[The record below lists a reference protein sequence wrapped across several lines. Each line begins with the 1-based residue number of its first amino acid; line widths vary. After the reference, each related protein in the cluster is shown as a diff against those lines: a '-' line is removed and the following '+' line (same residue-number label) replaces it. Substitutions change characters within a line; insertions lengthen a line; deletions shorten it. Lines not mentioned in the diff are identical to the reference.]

1 MKELL
6 IIGARGFG
14 REVFNL
20 AKESKGY
27 LSEFRVKGF
36 LDDKYD
42 ALNNFVDYPPIISS
56 VEQYEISSDD
66 IFICALGDVN
76 YKYYYSNIIL
86 QKGGIFTSI
95 IHPSAFISQN
105 TKIGKGCIISRY
117 VTISCDVAI
126 GDFVTI
132 STHAGVGHDVQIG
145 SWCHIGG
152 YSNLS
157 GGVQIEDKVTL
168 HPGSN
173 VVPHKIIHTSAVVGA
188 GSVVLNNV
196 KAGTTVFGV
205 PAKRINL
212 N

>member
-27 LSEFRVKGF
+27 LSEFHIKGF
-36 LDDKYD
+36 LDDKSD
-42 ALNNFVDYPPIISS
+42 ALEGFANYPPIISS
-56 VEQYEISSDD
+56 VEQYEISADD
-66 IFICALGDVN
+66 VFICALGDVN
-76 YKYYYSNIIL
+76 YKQHYANIIL
-86 QKGGIFTSI
+86 EKGGEFISI
-95 IHPSAFISQN
+95 IHPTAFISQN
-105 TKIGKGCIISRY
+105 TTIGRGCIISRY
-117 VTISCDVAI
+117 VTISCDVKI

-157 GGVQIEDKVTL
+157 GGVKVEDKVTL

-173 VVPHKIIHTSAVVGA
+173 IVPHKVVHASAVVGA
-188 GSVVLNNV
+188 GSLVLNNV
-196 KAGTTVFGV
+196 KADTTVFGV
-205 PAKRINL
+205 PAKRINI